1 MSRPSIGDIAM
12 TGAERQ
18 ARYRTAAHRS
28 FASADRPTGRAGS
41 SAGMTPSP
49 GLSSCRRSM
58 PRGWTRCRT
67 ISKTVQRPKLCGRL
81 SISISPSSKQSDR
94 SAASAEIEH
103 RDALG

>member
-18 ARYRTAAHRS
+18 ARYRTADERHTGHS
-28 FASADRPTGRAGS
+28 HPPTGGAGS

-49 GLSSCRRSM
+49 GYRAADGDRR
-58 PRGWTRCRT
+58 
-67 ISKTVQRPKLCGRL
+67 
-81 SISISPSSKQSDR
+81 
-94 SAASAEIEH
+94 AASAEIEH